1 MYADAKGPFWV
12 MEADAEAPIIFAKKG
27 PGSKDVNPPTTMLD
41 LLRLAVEQH
50 GEKTALRVER
60 VDGKTP
66 PPEQDDC
73 KWQEWTYKQYMDDAN
88 MAARAL
94 MHMGVEQFGSVGIYG
109 FNSPEWFL
117 SEISTMFCGAKTAG
131 IYPSDRVDNVVFK
144 LKHSKASVIILE
156 DEGKLS
162 RLQPQKNDEGETFNP
177 MDELPELKHV
187 VMWAP
192 AEKTPEFLESKHGKV
207 PVITWADF
215 MKLGE
220 KTDLTALEER
230 QKKIKPGHCCA
241 LIYTSGTT
249 GRPKAVM
256 ISHDNITFV
265 AGAFM
270 AAIKSSGIGKTATAE
285 RLISYLPLS
294 HIAGMVND
302 IIAPIYCTAR
312 TAAWS
317 EVSFARP
324 YDLKKSTIANRL
336 RSVKPTLFLG
346 VPRVWEKI
354 ADKLKAKGAET
365 KGLAKTLSQFAK
377 PRLLAVSKG
386 QTLSGAE
393 ANPAGL
399 FIAKKVSAKIK
410 AALGLDEL
418 KFGFTGAAPIQV
430 HTLEYFGSLGINIK
444 EVYGMSECSAP
455 TTISTDETHE
465 WGSCGF
471 PMPGIELKV
480 LKEDKNGEYV
490 EVPRA
495 KNMFKAA
502 EEEQGELCFRG
513 RHIMMGYLANPDFK
527 EDGGTEWAKKKNVA
541 AIDKNG
547 WLHSGDKGC
556 MDKNG
561 MVKITGRYK
570 ELIIGAGGENVAPV
584 PIEANVKKLEPAV
597 SNIMMVG
604 DKRKF
609 IVALVAL
616 KVEGATGELAG
627 TNKLEKAA
635 QLVEGVQT
643 VEQAMDSK
651 EYVAKIW
658 EAIQKTNKDH
668 SVVTKG
674 AASIKRFT
682 IIPRDFSVEGNELT
696 STLKLKRSVVEKMY
710 HDAIEKI
717 YDPSVGRDDFYVK
730 CFETDG
736 KTEAKDETKE
746 KVSAEEVKEKVSA
759 EVDKASAEV
768 EKASADVAASVD
780 KLSAEVAKETA
791 EVAKEAEEV
800 TKETEEVA
808 KDTAKETADV
818 VKETVEE
825 AKEKLTTDEAKEK
838 VEA

>member
-1 MYADAKGPFWV
+1 MGCSSSRVSKSFPEQFGDEYLPQYADAKGPFWV
-12 MEADAEAPIIFAKKG
+12 MEADAEAPIIFSKKG
-27 PGSKDVNPPTTMLD
+27 PGSKEVNPPTTMLD
-41 LLRLAVEQH
+41 LMRLAVEQH

-66 PPEQDDC
+66 PPEQDEC
-73 KWQEWTYKQYMDDAN
+73 KWQEWTYKQYRDDAN

-117 SEISTMFCGAKTAG
+117 AEISTMFCGAKTAG

-144 LKHSKASVIILE
+144 LKHSKATVIILE
-156 DEGKLS
+156 DTGKLS
-162 RLQPQKNDEGETFNP
+162 RLQPQKDEEGNMFNP
-177 MDELPELKHV
+177 MDDLPELKHV
-187 VMWAP
+187 VMWA
-192 AEKTPEFLESKHGKV
+192 KSDKDPEFLESKHGKV
-207 PVITWADF
+207 PVVDWTEF
-215 MKLGE
+215 LKLGE
-220 KTDLTALEER
+220 KTDMKDLEER

-265 AGAFM
+265 AAAFVDS
-270 AAIKSSGIGKTATAE
+270 IKSSGLAKTACAE

-312 TAAWS
+312 TPAWS

-386 QTLSGAE
+386 QTLSGTV
-393 ANPAGL
+393 ANPSGL

-410 AALGLDEL
+410 AALGLEEL

-465 WGSCGF
+465 WGSCGY
-471 PMPGIELKV
+471 PMPGIEFKI
-480 LKEDKNGEYV
+480 LKEGKDGEYV
-490 EVPRA
+490 EVKRA
-495 KNMFKAA
+495 KDLFSAT

-527 EDGGTEWAKKKNVA
+527 EDGGSEWAKKKNMS

-556 MDKNG
+556 MDEKG
-561 MVKITGRYK
+561 MIKITGRYK

-584 PIEANVKKLEPAV
+584 PIEANVKKLQPAI

-604 DKRKF
+604 DKKKF

-627 TNKLEKAA
+627 TNKLVKQA
-635 QLVEGVQT
+635 QLVEGVET

-651 EYVAKIW
+651 EYTAKIW
-658 EAIQKTNKDH
+658 EAIQETNKNPK
-668 SVVTKG
+668 VVDKG

-682 IIPRDFSVEGNELT
+682 ILPKDFSVEGNELT
-696 STLKLKRSVVEKMY
+696 STLKLKRSVVETMY

-717 YDPSVGRDDFYVK
+717 YDPSVGRNDFFVK
-730 CFETDG
+730 CFET
-736 KTEAKDETKE
+736 
-746 KVSAEEVKEKVSA
+746 
-759 EVDKASAEV
+759 
-768 EKASADVAASVD
+768 
-780 KLSAEVAKETA
+780 
-791 EVAKEAEEV
+791 
-800 TKETEEVA
+800 
-808 KDTAKETADV
+808 TAKE
-818 VKETVEE
+818 ET
-825 AKEKLTTDEAKEK
+825 KK
-838 VEA
+838 